1 MPRAGPQGSELLASL
16 PISKRFKPRKSGG
29 GGGEARRRRRRRDEK
44 EEEEEEEEEEERR
57 GGGEGG
63 GGAEHEG
70 RWEPGNQKQT
80 LHQGV
85 VKNNKM
91 LRKGKQVRMDSRR
104 FLDTF
109 GLAFLAFVYT
119 CLGTSV
125 LAFVYTF

>member
-1 MPRAGPQGSELLASL
+1 MPRARPQGSELLASL

-29 GGGEARRRRRRRDEK
+29 GGGGEARRRRRRRRRRDEK
-44 EEEEEEEEEEERR
+44 EEEEEEEERR

-63 GGAEHEG
+63 GGAAAEHEG

-91 LRKGKQVRMDSRR
+91 VRKGRQVPECM
-104 FLDTF
+104 FLHVLHMVCTLF
-109 GLAFLAFVYT
+109 RLLGKGLEALV
-119 CLGTSV
+119 
-125 LAFVYTF
+125 